1 MTFVVALTSLVVVDR
16 REGEGVAKEK
26 LARLTRF
33 ELEVMHALW
42 DIGAASVREIQ
53 EQLPEKRRPAYTTVQ
68 TIVRRLEEKGAVRRV
83 KKIGNALI
91 FEPVVSR
98 KSTHHR
104 LITELLELFGGSA
117 RPLMAHLAETGK
129 LSLEDVRELEDML
142 AMPSDDQQSKRAT
155 RDKQRSR
162 K

>member
-1 MTFVVALTSLVVVDR
+1 MV
-16 REGEGVAKEK
+16 KEK
-26 LARLTRF
+26 VARLTRF
-33 ELEVMHALW
+33 ELEVMHAML
-42 DIGAASVREIQ
+42 DIGSGSVREIQ
-53 EQLPEKRRPAYTTVQ
+53 EHLPEKRRPAYTTVQ
-68 TIVRRLEEKGAVRRV
+68 TIVRRLEDKGAVRRV
-83 KKIGNALI
+83 KKIGNAFI

-129 LSLEDVRELEDML
+129 LNLEDVRELESML
-142 AMPSDDQQSKRAT
+142 AQQPSDQPPKAGV
-155 RDKQRSR
+155 KQKAHSERRMR